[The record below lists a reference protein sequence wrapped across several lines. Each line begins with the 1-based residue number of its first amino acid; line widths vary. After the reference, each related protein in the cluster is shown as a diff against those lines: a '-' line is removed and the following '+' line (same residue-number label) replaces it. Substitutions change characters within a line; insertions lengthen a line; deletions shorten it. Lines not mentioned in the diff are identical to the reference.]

1 MRELQYI
8 LGSAVTCAIPW
19 YFWWWARLHLGSW
32 SQSHIKIAW
41 LKPRSNCANEA
52 AKTDPEESRICSFMS
67 YKENRAK
74 GWSGNGEESSTQ
86 CKFFF
91 LSMRIFIENL
101 LQEWRDIE
109 SMNDDNMRIRD
120 EIDVM
125 RSKYSALKKFAIEKK
140 ILIPAEL
147 ENIWIL
153 WFFLLILISN

>member
-1 MRELQYI
+1 M
-8 LGSAVTCAIPW
+8 
-19 YFWWWARLHLGSW
+19 
-32 SQSHIKIAW
+32 SH
-41 LKPRSNCANEA
+41 
-52 AKTDPEESRICSFMS
+52 
-67 YKENRAK
+67 KENRAK
-74 GWSGNGEESSTQ
+74 GRSGNGEESSTQ

-147 ENIWIL
+147 ENI
-153 WFFLLILISN
+153 